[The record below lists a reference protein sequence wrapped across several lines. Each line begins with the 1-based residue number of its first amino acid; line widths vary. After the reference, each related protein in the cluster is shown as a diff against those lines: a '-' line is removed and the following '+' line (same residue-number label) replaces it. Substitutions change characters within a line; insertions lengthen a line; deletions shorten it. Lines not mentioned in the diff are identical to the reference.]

1 VTATSE
7 EEIAQDFIKFFKNF
21 QDLFGISNFK
31 IYITGESYAGRYV
44 PYVSAAMVDQNDTTY
59 YDISGALVYDP
70 CIGNCG
76 YIHQTTPV
84 VPYIEKNTE
93 FFKFNSSYMAT
104 IKQAHQDCG
113 YADWISTYLQ
123 YPPPGPQPP
132 TPAMYNPISPSC
144 DLWNLAQSAAL
155 QNNPCFNP
163 YEISDTC
170 PILFDPLSFP
180 TVLVYNYPEFD
191 GPYFNRAD
199 VKKAL
204 HVSQDIT
211 WAECA
216 TAPVFVNGNDRSL
229 DPIQYVLPKV
239 IEHTNRVLVANGD
252 YDFEIINDGTL
263 LAIQNMTWNGQLG
276 FQERPTEEIIIDLPD
291 LQWAPVFAANGLNGL
306 DGPGQGTMGIQHYER
321 GESFYH

>member
-1 VTATSE
+1 MTATSE
-7 EEIAQDFIKFFKNF
+7 EEIAQDFIHFFKNF
-21 QDLFGISNFK
+21 QKIFGISNFK
-31 IYITGESYAGRYV
+31 IYVTGESYAGRYV
-44 PYVSAAMVDQNDTTY
+44 PYVSAAMLDQNDTTH
-59 YDISGALVYDP
+59 YDISGLLVYDP

-76 YIHQTTPV
+76 YIHQTVPA
-84 VPYIEKNTE
+84 VPYVEKYSE
-93 FFKFNSSYMAT
+93 FFMFNSSYMAT

-113 YADWISTYLQ
+113 YADWIATYLK
-123 YPPPGPQPP
+123 YPPPGLQPP
-132 TPAMYNPISPSC
+132 APPQYNTESPSC
-144 DLWNLAQSAAL
+144 DLWDLVQNAAL

-204 HVSQDIT
+204 HVSNDIT

-216 TAPVFVNGNDRSL
+216 NNPVFVDGNDFSA
-229 DPIQYVLPKV
+229 DPIQSVLPKL

-252 YDFEIINDGTL
+252 YDYEIINDGTL
-263 LAIQNMTWNGQLG
+263 LAIQNMTWNGLLG
-276 FQERPTEEIIIDLPD
+276 FQKKPSQEIIIDLPD
-291 LQWAPVFAANGLNGL
+291 LQWAPVFAANGLAGV
-306 DGPGQGTMGIQHYER
+306 DGPGQGTMGVQHYER
-321 GESFYH
+321 GKHFYH